1 MKYDILKHAKT
12 LELDT
17 VLQKLA
23 AETAS
28 EDAYNNALNIVPDTD
43 INIVKRNLAET
54 ESAYLLISK
63 FTSPSFG
70 GAVNISGS
78 LSRADLGATLT
89 AGELLKI
96 ANTLRV
102 IRTVRAWKDNSSSE
116 CDTAIDYLFNALT
129 PNKFLEEKIY
139 FCIKSEDEI
148 ADTASGALADIRRK
162 IVSKGAKIRENL
174 DKIVRGQLS
183 KYLQDAIITQ
193 RDGRFVVPLKAE
205 HKGEISGIIHDT
217 SSSGSTLF
225 IEPMSVVETNNE
237 IRVLKS
243 KEQDEIN
250 RILAELSATCAD
262 FADSIKQSYNA
273 LVELDLI
280 FAKAKLAYKMG
291 AIMPKINDKGFVYL
305 KRARHPL
312 INQKAVVPITV
323 TLGGEYDTLIITGPN
338 TGGKTVALKTSGLMC
353 LMAMS
358 GLMIP
363 CDDNSEVAV
372 FSKIF
377 ADIGDEQSIE
387 QSLST
392 FSSHMVNIISILEDC
407 DSNSLVLFDELCA
420 GTDPVEGAA
429 LAKSILMT
437 LSQKGVKTVT
447 TTHYPELK
455 AYALDADRVE
465 NASCEFDVA
474 TLKPTYN
481 LIIGQPGRSNAFA
494 ISKRL
499 GLDENIILL
508 ASKQLT
514 EDDLRFENVVASL
527 EKARQVAEADQR
539 EISKMRTQML
549 ESKKR
554 SEQAEHDF
562 KLKQDKLME
571 QAREKAA
578 SIIESTR
585 YKSSQLLNELEEMKK
600 QLNAQNAAQSVDKA
614 RRDYKSSLN
623 EMEDTAN
630 PVVENAVGEGL
641 KKAPKVNDIV
651 ILTAFNRDA
660 TVIKIEED
668 KKRLFVMSG
677 SMKMWVGFDECK
689 IKKSNAPSTE
699 APKKRNVSGIA
710 SRAERKV
717 SGEID
722 IRGLATDE
730 ALLELDKY
738 IDEAVLAG
746 IGTITIIHGK
756 GTGTLR
762 KNVQSHLR
770 HHRNIKTFRVG
781 LFGEGEN
788 GVTIAE
794 IAE

>member
-23 AETAS
+23 GECAS
-28 EDAYNNALNIVPDTD
+28 EDAYNLALTIIPQTD

-70 GAVNISGS
+70 GTVNISGS
-78 LSRADLGATLT
+78 LSRAALGATLT
-89 AGELLKI
+89 PGELIKI
-96 ANTLRV
+96 ANVLRV
-102 IRTVRAWKDNSSSE
+102 IRSVKSWRDNSSAE
-116 CDTAIDYLFNALT
+116 HETAIDYLFGALV
-129 PNKFLEEKIY
+129 PNKFLEDKIT

-148 ADTASGALADIRRK
+148 ADTASSTLADIRRK
-162 IVSKGAKIRENL
+162 ITSKSAKIRENL
-174 DKIVRGQLS
+174 DKIVRGHMS

-225 IEPMSVVETNNE
+225 IEPMSVVEVNNE

-243 KEQDEIN
+243 KEIDEIN
-250 RILAELSATCAD
+250 RILSELSATCAE
-262 FADSIKQSYNA
+262 FADSIKQSYQS

-291 AIMPKINDKGFVYL
+291 AIVPKINDKGFVYL

-312 INQKAVVPITV
+312 INQKAVVPITI

-353 LMAMS
+353 LMAMC

-363 CDDNSEVAV
+363 CDDNSEIAV
-372 FSKIF
+372 FNKIY

-392 FSSHMVNIISILEDC
+392 FSSHMVNIISILDDC

-429 LAKSILMT
+429 LAKAILMT
-437 LSQKGVKTVT
+437 LAKKGVKTVT

-499 GLDENIILL
+499 GLSDSIISL
-508 ASKQLT
+508 ASDQLT

-527 EKARQVAEADQR
+527 EKARQDAERDRR
-539 EISKMRTQML
+539 EMSKMRTQIS
-549 ESKKR
+549 EAKKR
-554 SEQAEHDF
+554 SEQAEHEF
-562 KLKQDKLME
+562 KLKQDKLMNE
-571 QAREKAA
+571 AREKASA
-578 SIIESTR
+578 IIESTR

-600 QLNAQNAAQSVDKA
+600 QLNAQNAAQNIDKA
-614 RRDYKSSLN
+614 RLDYKSSLTQ
-623 EMEDTAN
+623 MEDEAN
-630 PVVENAVGEGL
+630 PVVDNNTGEGL
-641 KKAPKVNDIV
+641 KKAPNVGDIV
-651 ILTAFNRDA
+651 ILTSFNRDA
-660 TVIKIEED
+660 TVVKVEES
-668 KKRLFVMSG
+668 KKQLYVMSG
-677 SMKMWVGFDECK
+677 SMKMWVGFDDCRL
-689 IKKSNAPSTE
+689 KKSNAPSTE
-699 APKKRNVSGIA
+699 APKTRKVSGIT
-710 SRAERKV
+710 SRADRNV